1 MNKTLEERITDIE
14 RRFFPIETVLYQSE
28 LKELIETQKN
38 FEIKNNGNKYFIEVN
53 FQTDKGT
60 YTKVFEVIAY
70 TEKQALFFC
79 DRDILNPNLTE
90 LKRLGKIK
98 WYKIINK
105 KVKL

>member
-1 MNKTLEERITDIE
+1 MNKTIEERITELE
-14 RRFFPIETVLYQSE
+14 RRFYPIETVLYQTE
-28 LKELIETQKN
+28 FRELIETQKN

-60 YTKVFEVIAY
+60 YTKVFEVSAY

-79 DRDILNPNLTE
+79 DRDILTPNLTE
-90 LKRLGKIK
+90 LKRLGKIR

-105 KVKL
+105 KVKF